1 MSHTHGITPDL
12 VEAYG
17 LCRRKAFLL
26 LHGDAGDPPHDYVSL
41 LDAYGSSSLDTFV
54 RSLQASGLIVQR
66 HPNPEL
72 NGKAD
77 VLTHVPLKTEHLEAV
92 AHVLVRSDPVSSKA
106 RHYEPHLVVGTH
118 SVTRE
123 QKTKLAFLGHLL
135 AETHRHRPS
144 TGVIV
149 DAAGGLQR
157 IHLSKLMANLTPVL
171 ETLKE
176 WRTTLPSD
184 PPPVLLNDHCPIC
197 PFRESCLQQAERDD
211 SLTLLDRM
219 TPKVMRKYHQRGI
232 FSVNQLSFL
241 FRPRRQRK
249 RRRNRPTGFKLELQ
263 ALALRTGKTYLH
275 EPPSVLDHPT
285 EIFLDMEGVPDQGS
299 YYLIGLL
306 VCAGGRIEPHSLWA
320 DSLEEEGNIF
330 RAMLRIAQDHPDA
343 PIYHY
348 GSFEPRGLDRI
359 AKRIGLA
366 WDTVKG
372 RLVNVNSLIFGKVYF
387 PARSNTLKAL
397 GRLVGATWTS
407 PDASGLQSVVWRLQW
422 ELSKDDALKDHLLTY
437 NLEDCHAL
445 RLLVAELRNIGQ
457 AAATRSDVDYADAPK
472 QNTTDRGK
480 DIHDTLEGILKSA
493 HAEYKKN
500 RIGIRAAEEGI
511 EEEPRKRG
519 APKGHFAYKR
529 IAPTKAGRMVQ
540 VRRPMTCPNHQRH
553 NGRALEASDKVA
565 EHILIDLAFTRAG
578 CRKTVTKYTGRMGF
592 CPRCKQHYA
601 PPAIRR
607 LKGRLFGHKF
617 RAWTVYQ
624 RIVLRLPYRIISQ
637 VIYDL
642 FREQVSGGSLIRF
655 IADLAR
661 YYAVTERTML
671 TRILASPF
679 IHVDETKL
687 NIQGVDHYVWVLTDG
702 LHVVFRLT
710 ETREPT
716 LVQQMLDGYA
726 GVLVSDFYGG
736 YDACNCRQQ
745 KCLVHLIRDLNDD
758 LWKNPFNEELE
769 GFVSA
774 VRDLLVPIMAD
785 VERFGLKRWHLHKH
799 THLVERFYK
808 AVIVGREY
816 KCEVTEKYQKRFI
829 RYKESLFR
837 FLEEDSIPWNNN
849 TAERASRHLAV
860 QRKISGS
867 FFKRVAVQYLLL
879 LGIAQTCRFQGKS
892 FLNFLT
898 SQEKNIDEFK
908 EKKRPKVT
916 IQVPSAR
923 SNPETASDTAGEEAV
938 GEDGAGEIEK
948 IELDQGL
955 RKELPPGSS
964 QKG

>member
-1 MSHTHGITPDL
+1 MPDTRAITPEL
-12 VEAYG
+12 VEAYR

-26 LHGDAGDPPHDYVSL
+26 LRGDTGEAPHEYVRL
-41 LDAYGSSSLDTFV
+41 LDAHAASALETFV
-54 RSLQASGLIVQR
+54 RSLESSGLIVERRLSPQ
-66 HPNPEL
+66 L

-77 VLTHVPLKTEHLEAV
+77 VFVHALLKTEHLEAV
-92 AHVLVRSDPVSSKA
+92 VDVLVRLAPRSSKA
-106 RHYEPHLVVGTH
+106 RHYEPHLVAGTNT
-118 SVTRE
+118 VTRE
-123 QKTKLAFLGHLL
+123 QKLKLAFLSFLI
-135 AETHRHRPS
+135 AETHRYRPP

-149 DAAGGLQR
+149 DATGGLQR
-157 IHLSKLMANLTPVL
+157 IRLARLVGGLTPIV

-176 WRTTLPSD
+176 WRTSLPSE
-184 PPPVLLNDHCPIC
+184 PPPVLLNEHCPIC
-197 PFRESCLQQAERDD
+197 PFKKSCLQQAEKDD

-219 TPKVMRKYHQRGI
+219 TPKVMRKHHERGI
-232 FSVNQLSFL
+232 FTVNQLTYL

-249 RRRNRPTGFKLELQ
+249 KRRCRPKGFKLELQ
-263 ALALRTGKTYLH
+263 ALALRTGKIYLH
-275 EPPSVLDHPT
+275 EPPTVPEHPT

-299 YYLIGLL
+299 HYLIGLL
-306 VCAGGRIEPHSLWA
+306 VCTEGRIESHSLWA

-330 RAMLRIAQDHPDA
+330 RAMLRIAQDYPDA

-348 GSFEPRGLDRI
+348 GSFEPRGLDRV
-359 AKRIGLA
+359 AKRIGLPS
-366 WDTVKG
+366 DTFKR
-372 RLVNVNSLIFGKVYF
+372 RLVNVNSLVFGKVYF

-397 GRLVGATWTS
+397 GKLVGATWTS
-407 PDASGLQSVVWRLQW
+407 PDASGLQSIVWRLQW
-422 ELSKDDALKDHLLTY
+422 ELSREGALKDQILAY

-457 AAATRSDVDYADAPK
+457 SAATRSEVDYVDAPK

-480 DIHDTLEGILKSA
+480 DIHDALEGILASA
-493 HAEYKKN
+493 HAEYLKN
-500 RIGIRAAEEGI
+500 RIGIRPTEEGV
-511 EEEPRKRG
+511 EEVEKKRG
-519 APKGHFAYKR
+519 PPKGHPAYQR
-529 IAPTKAGRMVQ
+529 IAPTKAGRIVR
-540 VRRPMTCPNHQRH
+540 VRRPVICPNHQRH
-553 NGRALEASDKVA
+553 KGQALETSDKVA
-565 EHILIDLAFTRAG
+565 EHMLIDLAFTKSG
-578 CRKTVTKYTGRMGF
+578 CRKKVTKYTGRMGF

-601 PPAIRR
+601 PSAIRR
-607 LKGRLFGHKF
+607 LKGRLFGHNF

-637 VIYDL
+637 VTYEL
-642 FREQVSGGSLIRF
+642 FREQVSDGSLIAF
-655 IADLAR
+655 IADLSR

-671 TRILASPF
+671 TRVLASPF

-716 LVQQMLDGYA
+716 LVQQVLDGYA

-758 LWKNPFNEELE
+758 LWKNPFSQVLE

-774 VRDLLVPIMAD
+774 VRDLLIPIMAD

-799 THLVERFYK
+799 AHLVERFYETM
-808 AVIVGREY
+808 IVGREY
-816 KCEVTEKYQKRFI
+816 TCEVTQKYQKRFI
-829 RYKESLFR
+829 RYKASLFR
-837 FLEEDSIPWNNN
+837 FLEEDGIPWNNN

-867 FFKRVAVQYLLL
+867 FFRRVAVQYLLL

-892 FLNFLT
+892 FLNFLI
-898 SQEKNIDEFK
+898 SLEKDIHQFR

-916 IQVPSAR
+916 IQLPSER
-923 SNPETASDTAGEEAV
+923 SSRAMPGGV
-938 GEDGAGEIEK
+938 GSGV
-948 IELDQGL
+948 
-955 RKELPPGSS
+955 
-964 QKG
+964 

>member
-1 MSHTHGITPDL
+1 MPHTQAITPDL

-26 LHGDAGDPPHDYVSL
+26 LRGDTGDAPHEYVRL
-41 LDAYGSSSLDTFV
+41 LAAHAASSLDAFV
-54 RSLQASGLIVQR
+54 RSLEAGGMSVER
-66 HPNPEL
+66 HANPEL
-72 NGKAD
+72 NSKSD
-77 VLTHVPLKTEHLEAV
+77 VLAHVLLKTEHLEAV
-92 AHVLVRSDPVSSKA
+92 ADVLVRSDPGSSKA

-118 SVTRE
+118 TVTRE
-123 QKTKLAFLGHLL
+123 QKIKLAFLGHLL
-135 AETHRHRPS
+135 AEAHRYRPP

-149 DAAGGLQR
+149 DAAGGSQR
-157 IHLSKLMANLTPVL
+157 THLPKLMANLTPAL

-176 WRTTLPSD
+176 WRITLPGE
-184 PPPVLLNDHCPIC
+184 PPPVVLNDHCPLC
-197 PFRESCLQQAERDD
+197 PFRKSCLQQAEKDD

-219 TPKVMRKYHQRGI
+219 TPTVMRKYHQRGI
-232 FSVNQLSFL
+232 FTINQLSFL

-249 RRRNRPTGFKLELQ
+249 KRKNRATGFKLELQ
-263 ALALRTGKTYLH
+263 ALALRTGKIYLH
-275 EPPSVLDHPT
+275 EPPSVPEHPT

-299 YYLIGLL
+299 HYLIGLL
-306 VCAGGRIEPHSLWA
+306 VCTGESIESHSLWA
-320 DSLEEEGNIF
+320 DSLEDEGSIF
-330 RAMLRIAQDHPDA
+330 RAMLQIALDYPGA

-359 AKRIGLA
+359 AKRLGLA
-366 WDTVKG
+366 WETVRS
-372 RLVNVNSLIFGKVYF
+372 RLVNVNSLVFGKVYF

-422 ELSKDDALKDHLLTY
+422 ELSRDSVLKDQILSY

-457 AAATRSDVDYADAPK
+457 AAATRLDVDYADAPK

-493 HAEYKKN
+493 HAEYRKN
-500 RIGIRAAEEGI
+500 RISIRQSEEGVE
-511 EEEPRKRG
+511 EEEPKKRG
-519 APKGHFAYKR
+519 APKGHLAYKR
-529 IAPTKAGRMVQ
+529 IVPAKAGRVVR
-540 VRRPMTCPNHQRH
+540 VRRPMTCPNHQHH
-553 NGRALEASDKVA
+553 NGQTFEASDKVA
-565 EHILIDLAFTRAG
+565 EHILIDLAFTKTG
-578 CRKTVTKYTGRMGF
+578 CRKTVTKYTGKMGF

-607 LKGRLFGHKF
+607 LKGRLFGHNF

-642 FREQVSGGSLIRF
+642 FREQVSGGSLIGF

-661 YYAVTERTML
+661 YYAITEETML

-716 LVQQMLDGYA
+716 LVQEMLDGYP
-726 GVLVSDFYGG
+726 GVLISDFYGG

-758 LWKNPFNEELE
+758 LWKNPFNQELE
-769 GFVSA
+769 GFVGA

-785 VERFGLKRWHLHKH
+785 VERFDLKRWHLHKH

-816 KCEVTEKYQKRFI
+816 KCEVTQKYQKRFI
-829 RYKESLFR
+829 RFRESLFR
-837 FLEEDSIPWNNN
+837 FLGEDGIPWNNN

-860 QRKISGS
+860 QRKISGC
-867 FFKRVAVQYLLL
+867 FFKRVAVQYLRL

-898 SQEKNIDEFK
+898 SREKDIDQFK

-923 SNPETASDTAGEEAV
+923 SNPEAASDMTRQEAAGDEQLAAGQQQ
-938 GEDGAGEIEK
+938 GEG
-948 IELDQGL
+948 
-955 RKELPPGSS
+955 
-964 QKG
+964 